1 MLATFADESWQSNF
15 WAEHIVLAHINLK
28 QNLDWFY
35 ELLSKL
41 RRENPELEEFKSH
54 MVINLMNKLD
64 ADTRKRIWQKI
75 QDTIIIV
82 QDPKEYIRESG
93 LSILPDGSFK
103 FRYEGKELL
112 VERHD
117 KHFKHLNEMLQK
129 ELSRLILIESP
140 ITKIGFSLSEIPLL
154 HPRGNFFSPEQ
165 ILSLIGKKDSKK
177 EVMGVIKLA
186 ARLCSAF
193 IEVIDPRTR
202 KRILEQFYSYES
214 HFLFLLPHYH
224 KEMLKQAV
232 SSDRFFD
239 KGHQQSTDIIKQCFD
254 AIEESLTYGEDGIE
268 TFRYGR
274 VSELDSKE
282 SIQIQACDWASGIAR
297 NIYER
302 EGLKGLKERFN
313 CVIFNGKII

>member
-1 MLATFADESWQSNF
+1 MLATFADESWKSNF
-15 WAEHIVLAHINLK
+15 WAEHIVLAHINLN

-35 ELLSKL
+35 ELLSTL
-41 RRENPELEEFKSH
+41 TRENPELKEFKSH
-54 MVINLMNKLD
+54 VVIELMNKLD

-82 QDPKEYIRESG
+82 QDPKEYARDSG
-93 LSILPDGSFK
+93 LSILPDGSLK
-103 FRYEGKELL
+103 FRYEGKEF
-112 VERHD
+112 VISKND
-117 KHFKHLNEMLQK
+117 KNYKPLNEMLQK
-129 ELSRLILIESP
+129 KLSQMILMESP
-140 ITKIGFSLSEIPLL
+140 ITKISFSLGEIPLL
-154 HPRGNFFSPEQ
+154 GPRTDFFSPEHM
-165 ILSLIGKKDSKK
+165 LSLIDKKDSKK

-193 IEVIDPRTR
+193 IEVIDPQTA

-214 HFLFLLPHYH
+214 DFLFLLPQFH

-239 KGHQQSTDIIKQCFD
+239 EGHKQSTDIIKQCFD
-254 AIEESLTYGEDGIE
+254 TIEETLTYDEDGIE
-268 TFRYGR
+268 TFSCGQ
-274 VSELDSKE
+274 VSELDSKQ

-297 NIYER
+297 NIYEK
-302 EGLKGLKERFN
+302 EGLRGLKERFS